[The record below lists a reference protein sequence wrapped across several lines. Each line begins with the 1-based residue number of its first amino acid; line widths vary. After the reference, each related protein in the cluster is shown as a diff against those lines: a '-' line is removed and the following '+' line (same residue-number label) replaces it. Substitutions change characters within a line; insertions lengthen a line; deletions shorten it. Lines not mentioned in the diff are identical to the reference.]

1 MNGSTEPWIRG
12 RPSTVGVLHLLR
24 HTHKP
29 AGLRGASVT
38 AHFAAL
44 ADSFSCQALPT
55 LGKAAVPVL
64 PQSSPFLM
72 RDESFLS
79 LTMKVLSPACY
90 RLICSGSHLMLPS
103 GRREI
108 LANKIIGLNCSQ
120 FLIFTTGTISAP
132 TYNAP
137 LGWRV
142 ISLRNLHS
150 HSSFFCIPPPLCLP
164 RLLPEPLTNICF
176 SSSCTDWD
184 TVWRSVQSIILSQ
197 AHTLR
202 RQQVSTRLLPALTT
216 ALRHGVQI

>member
-1 MNGSTEPWIRG
+1 M
-12 RPSTVGVLHLLR
+12 LR
-24 HTHKP
+24 HTRKP

-55 LGKAAVPVL
+55 LGKAAAPVL

-108 LANKIIGLNCSQ
+108 LAKKDNRAQLLPVRYLYHRDHLCSHVQ
-120 FLIFTTGTISAP
+120 CSP
-132 TYNAP
+132 
-137 LGWRV
+137 WMKSH
-142 ISLRNLHS
+142 SLRNLHS

-184 TVWRSVQSIILSQ
+184 TVWRSVQSIILSW

-216 ALRHGVQI
+216 ALRRGVQI